1 MPILSREDTG
11 PRPQRSAGAAKTGLS
26 RLQVIPLLGRLRGP
40 APNPSG
46 QRAVARPF
54 SLRGGRVWAQATAD
68 EMANR
73 LAWWRADACHLSI
86 PAASSARRTAARPAT
101 GTRPV
106 GTGPCRW
113 TKRTGSSSIN
123 RMPSA
128 VRAAVQ
134 RTARAQGAAASATR
148 AAAPHLR
155 LFSRSASSSSFM

>member
-1 MPILSREDTG
+1 MAILSREDTG
-11 PRPQRSAGAAKTGLS
+11 PRPQRPAGAAKTGL
-26 RLQVIPLLGRLRGP
+26 PGP
-40 APNPSG
+40 ETACAGQPRILPVSG
-46 QRAVARPF
+46 QWPGPFPCAGAGCGRRRPQTNKEWPTGCVVAR
-54 SLRGGRVWAQATAD
+54 R
-68 EMANR
+68 
-73 LAWWRADACHLSI
+73 CLSFVHI

-113 TKRTGSSSIN
+113 TKRAGSSSIN
-123 RMPSA
+123 RLPLA

-148 AAAPHLR
+148 ATAPHLR